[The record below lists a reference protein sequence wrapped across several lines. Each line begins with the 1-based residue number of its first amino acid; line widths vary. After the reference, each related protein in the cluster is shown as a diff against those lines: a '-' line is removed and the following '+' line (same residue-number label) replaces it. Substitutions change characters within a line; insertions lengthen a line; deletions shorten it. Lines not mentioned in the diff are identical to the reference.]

1 MSLDETLARWRRGIV
16 HRVRPRPRTEQEV
29 FLDAQRRSG
38 TFVFIHIN
46 KCGGTSVEKAL
57 GLPKIH
63 DTAMQRRDRI
73 GAARW
78 AEMATFSIVRHPYD
92 KVASHYR
99 YRVETNQTDLATRRI
114 DLNDWV
120 RRAYGDRDPALY
132 DKPLMF
138 APCLDWLTDETG
150 TMMVDHVARLETIA
164 TDWPRIQSLIGTQA
178 ELPHTN
184 ATTDR
189 HRAADALDETSRTII
204 AQRFAVDFES
214 FGYEP

>member
-1 MSLDETLARWRRGIV
+1 MSLDETLTRWRRGIAR
-16 HRVRPRPRTEQEV
+16 RVRPRPRSEQEV
-29 FLDAQRRSG
+29 YLDAQRRMGS
-38 TFVFIHIN
+38 FVFIHIN
-46 KCGGTSVEKAL
+46 KCGGTSVERAL

-78 AEMATFSIVRHPYD
+78 TEMATFSIVRHPYD

-120 RRAYGDRDPALY
+120 RRAYGDRDPAFY

-150 TMMVDHVARLETIA
+150 RIMVDYVARLETIA
-164 TDWPRIQSLIGTQA
+164 ADWPKIQALIGTSA
-178 ELPHTN
+178 VLPHAN
-184 ATTDR
+184 ATQRAD
-189 HRAADALDETSRTII
+189 RAADALDQTSRAIL
-204 AQRFAVDFES
+204 ARHFAADFEA
-214 FGYEP
+214 FGYDP